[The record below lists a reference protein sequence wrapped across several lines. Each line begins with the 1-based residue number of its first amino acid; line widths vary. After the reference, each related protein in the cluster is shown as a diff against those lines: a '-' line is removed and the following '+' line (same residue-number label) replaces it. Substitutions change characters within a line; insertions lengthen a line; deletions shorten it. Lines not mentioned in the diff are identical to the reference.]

1 MPQHHERKGEDKGR
15 EPGDAEG
22 YPHFI
27 SYSLAATFL
36 TREAGHEPHQ
46 KIKQII
52 EADEALELSSFLFAK
67 QPRDPNNPPLAR
79 PWLIAIIGETPPE
92 PIQRQFQEILQAGEL
107 TQLSLETIVT
117 LADIRAQE
125 ARPGYRE
132 IQHGQGKRIPE
143 AQIKFRKK
151 PKGKGHRRR

>member
-1 MPQHHERKGEDKGR
+1 MPQHHERKGEGKGQ
-15 EPGDAEG
+15 EPGHGER

-46 KIKQII
+46 KVKRII
-52 EADEALELSSFLFAK
+52 EGNEELELSSFLYERVPHNPK
-67 QPRDPNNPPLAR
+67 DPPLQR
-79 PWLIAIIGETPPE
+79 PWYIAIIGETPPE
-92 PIQRQFQEILQAGEL
+92 PVQQQFQEILQAGEL
-107 TQLSLETIVT
+107 TQLSLEAMVT
-117 LADIRAQE
+117 LADMRRQE
-125 ARPGYRE
+125 ARPGYRA

-143 AQIKFRKK
+143 AQIKFRRK